1 MKNFRTAPVTLTV
14 GGICLL
20 LACLGESETGM
31 LAWERGAL
39 HNGELWRL
47 WTGHLVH
54 FSASQALAETL
65 ALVVA
70 GMYAEPLV
78 GSRRF
83 GLLLACAADLLS
95 LGMLTLAP
103 GLNEYRGASGL
114 ATLTAV
120 LAGALAWR
128 RQPGLRPV
136 IGCAALALA
145 AKTLWEAAARV
156 AAFTELP
163 AGVAVA
169 WQADLLGVLLG
180 AWAAAWIARERAL

>member
-1 MKNFRTAPVTLTV
+1 MKNFRNAPVTLTV

-20 LACLGESETGM
+20 LACLGESETAM
-31 LAWERGAL
+31 LAWDRGAL

-65 ALVVA
+65 ALFVT
-70 GMYAEPLV
+70 GLYAEPLV

-83 GLLLACAADLLS
+83 ALILACAADLLS

-128 RQPGLRPV
+128 RHPELRPV
-136 IGCAALALA
+136 LGCAALGLA
-145 AKTLWEAAARV
+145 AKTLWEAGAHV

-169 WQADLLGVLLG
+169 WQAHLLGVLLG
-180 AWAAAWIARERAL
+180 AWAAAWIVRERAL